1 MPRIPG
7 LGADEFQEHGYIAA
21 AGIQL
26 AADEQGQGQ
35 GGYQR
40 GCWYPG
46 DLLMDPTTTRTRGAK
61 DKDKGP
67 NVVAGKQAT
76 C

>member
-1 MPRIPG
+1 MSAVHDSSPPSTDELRRILMPRIPG
-7 LGADEFQEHGYIAA
+7 LGVDEFQEHGYIAA

-40 GCWYPG
+40 GYW
-46 DLLMDPTTTRTRGAK
+46 
-61 DKDKGP
+61 
-67 NVVAGKQAT
+67 
-76 C
+76 